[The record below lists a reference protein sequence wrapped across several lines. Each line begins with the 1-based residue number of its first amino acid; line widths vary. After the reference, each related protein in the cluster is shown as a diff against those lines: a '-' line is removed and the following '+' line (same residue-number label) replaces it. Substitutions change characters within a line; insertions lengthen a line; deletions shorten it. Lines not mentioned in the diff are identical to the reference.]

1 MLALNISDAEVRLK
15 PEWGSVIFVPPA
27 EAGGY
32 SRILFLQNYEYQLN
46 RGLCK
51 KVFYG
56 ASRRIIF

>member
-15 PEWGSVIFVPPA
+15 PEWGPVIFVPPA

-46 RGLCK
+46 RNGL
-51 KVFYG
+51 
-56 ASRRIIF
+56 